1 MKEVKII
8 SMRPGST
15 VVDFQLIFET
25 KVTSKEALAPL
36 KKVTAD
42 GKLGSLRVDP
52 SSLKLRVIDKPEGKD
67 EKEESINLALIVS
80 VSVGA
85 VFLLVVVTICVFF
98 HCKRSVSYGGRGR
111 FSDGMPPEGG
121 YSKAESYE
129 LKQGTPG
136 HGDLC
141 SEEKGQLLEG
151 VD

>member
-1 MKEVKII
+1 MV
-8 SMRPGST
+8 SFFFVCFS
-15 VVDFQLIFET
+15 
-25 KVTSKEALAPL
+25 A
-36 KKVTAD
+36 
-42 GKLGSLRVDP
+42 
-52 SSLKLRVIDKPEGKD
+52 EGKD
-67 EKEESINLALIVS
+67 EKEESINLALIVG

-85 VFLLVVVTICVFF
+85 VVLLAVVTICVVVY
-98 HCKRSVSYGGRGR
+98 CKRSVSNGGHGR
-111 FSDGMPPEGG
+111 VSDSMPPEGG

>member
-1 MKEVKII
+1 MFFT
-8 SMRPGST
+8 P
-15 VVDFQLIFET
+15 LI
-25 KVTSKEALAPL
+25 
-36 KKVTAD
+36 
-42 GKLGSLRVDP
+42 P
-52 SSLKLRVIDKPEGKD
+52 SQSFVIFFFFVCFSAEGKD
-67 EKEESINLALIVS
+67 EKEESINLALIVG

-129 LKQGTPG
+129 LKQETPG